1 MAARQNDPGKHCPSP
16 SRPFAKYSEV
26 NSSKN
31 SERHNLKAELQEAL
45 TSVTARVTSLEQRME
60 DRHREVREAVAEIR
74 AEQGHAGDQIQT
86 MTQQTIRLETRMN
99 MLENKLCDLE
109 HRGPEE
115 DKRTA
120 VLLGGW
126 APDTP
131 AAQVKELAQQM
142 ANTLKL
148 DVDMAPAFA
157 PGLRRGFVIV
167 PVAKKTSED
176 DAGLRQRIQ
185 QALARVNQANIELGR
200 RPDGGI
206 ASLWMRLSQPP
217 AKRKRAMLAGKC
229 KRLLLEQGAA
239 RNEVE
244 TEFGT
249 GTVWHRG
256 HKVCSA
262 TTAPTVGD
270 TTQALTGWIDLA
282 GISSALGQ
290 TTDHLTMAWQSLVEG
305 IN

>member
-1 MAARQNDPGKHCPSP
+1 
-16 SRPFAKYSEV
+16 
-26 NSSKN
+26 
-31 SERHNLKAELQEAL
+31 
-45 TSVTARVTSLEQRME
+45 
-60 DRHREVREAVAEIR
+60 
-74 AEQGHAGDQIQT
+74 
-86 MTQQTIRLETRMN
+86 
-99 MLENKLCDLE
+99 
-109 HRGPEE
+109 
-115 DKRTA
+115 
-120 VLLGGW
+120 
-126 APDTP
+126 
-131 AAQVKELAQQM
+131 M

-167 PVAKKTSED
+167 PVAKKAGED
-176 DAGLRQRIQ
+176 EVGFRQRIQ

-206 ASLWMRLSQPP
+206 AAKDCRSPP
-217 AKRKRAMLAGKC
+217 PKRKRAVLAGKC

-270 TTQALTGWIDLA
+270 TTQALTGWIDR
-282 GISSALGQ
+282 LGWDQ
-290 TTDHLTMAWQSLVEG
+290 RRPRPDRAKGPGPPGRYSGTT
-305 IN
+305 

>member
-1 MAARQNDPGKHCPSP
+1 MTSP
-16 SRPFAKYSEV
+16 SESMDTGASETEHRSPTLAVSSYPSDSSPGADGSPAKRSRQALPITLETLREV
-26 NSSKN
+26 LRGEMTEALQQ
-31 SERHNLKAELQEAL
+31 ERQNLKAELQDAL
-45 TSVTARVTSLEQRME
+45 TSVSARVTSLEQGME
-60 DRHREVREAVAEIR
+60 DRHREVRGAIAEIK
-74 AEQGHAGDQIQT
+74 ADQDSAGDQIQT
-86 MTQQTIRLETRMN
+86 VTQQYARLETHMN
-99 MLENKLCDLE
+99 MLENKLRDLE

-126 APDTP
+126 
-131 AAQVKELAQQM
+131 
-142 ANTLKL
+142 
-148 DVDMAPAFA
+148 
-157 PGLRRGFVIV
+157 
-167 PVAKKTSED
+167 
-176 DAGLRQRIQ
+176 QRIQ

-200 RPDGGI
+200 RPDGGTTR
-206 ASLWMRLSQPP
+206 LWMRLSQPP

-229 KRLLLEQGAA
+229 KRLLLEQGTE
-239 RNEVE
+239 RSEVE

-262 TTAPTVGD
+262 TTAPATGD

-282 GISSALGQ
+282 GISSALGRNP
-290 TTDHLTMAWQSLVEG
+290 DNLTMARQSLVEG